1 MPNWDPKAF
10 EDAIIADM
18 RAHDGAVTEGPL
30 AGHLLMA
37 LTMIGAKSGEPRRV
51 LLTYSRDGDDYIVA
65 GSKGGS
71 PTDPIWLNNLRANP
85 EVTIEAGNQTFT
97 ARATIVDDAE
107 QPRLWNAHVE
117 RWPHFADYPSKAGRV
132 IPIVRLTPVT
142 APVPVTAAAPA

>member
-30 AGHLLMA
+30 AGHSLMA
-37 LTMIGAKSGEPRRV
+37 LTMVGAKSGEPRRV

-85 EVTIEAGNQTFT
+85 EVTIEAANQTFT
-97 ARATIVDDAE
+97 ARATVVDDADHD
-107 QPRLWNAHVE
+107 RLWAAHVE
-117 RWPHFADYPSKAGRV
+117 RWPHFGDYPEKAGRV
-132 IPIVRLTPVT
+132 IPVARLTPVG
-142 APVPVTAAAPA
+142 APVRA